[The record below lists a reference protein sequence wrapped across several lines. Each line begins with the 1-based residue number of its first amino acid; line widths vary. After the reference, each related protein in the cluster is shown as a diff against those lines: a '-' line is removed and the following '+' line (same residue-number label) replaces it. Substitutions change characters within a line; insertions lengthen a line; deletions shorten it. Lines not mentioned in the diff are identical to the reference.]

1 MKSLKKNYIYNV
13 LYQMLIMLLPFV
25 TAPYVSRVFGAN
37 GVGVFSYKYSIANYF
52 LLFGMLGISNYG
64 NRGVAGKR
72 DNASEL
78 NSFFSEVYSL
88 QFLTMS
94 AAIIVYTVYLIVSRA
109 EYMQVSLCMYIYL
122 LSGLLDISWLFFGLE
137 EFKITVM
144 RNALIKI
151 ATVLLIFILVKE
163 STDIVIY
170 SIIMCSGVFVSQL
183 YLWFY
188 VFSRVHYSLPS
199 IKSIFKHLKSIAIL
213 FIPVLSYSVYK
224 IMDKIMLGSMTD
236 YYQSGIYANAEKA
249 VNIPIG
255 VITAFGTVMLPRMT
269 NLIANKK
276 MDESRR
282 YISISFN
289 VITMISSA
297 IAFGLIGVSD
307 IFSPVFFGQGYDGCE
322 TVIKILSIS
331 VMFSSWG
338 SIVRSQYLVPNHKD
352 NPYVISTII
361 GAIVNLVTNIILI
374 PRLGAVGAA
383 IGTMVAE
390 LSLMA
395 SQIIFVRKEENFAI
409 YIFKNIQYALFGIIM
424 CMIVNGYGSYHSPSV
439 LTLFVQVVIGG
450 VVFCLLS
457 FGYIYY
463 KKDYIYIMIVSM
475 LGRFRK
481 KSIVK
486 MDK

>member
-72 DNASEL
+72 DNTSEL
-78 NSFFSEVYSL
+78 NIFFSEVYSL

-94 AAIIVYTVYLIVSRA
+94 AAIIVYTIYLIVSHA
-109 EYMQVSLCMYIYL
+109 EYMQVSICMYIYL
-122 LSGLLDISWLFFGLE
+122 ISGLLDISWLFFGLE
-137 EFKITVM
+137 EFKITVI
-144 RNALIKI
+144 RNAIIKI
-151 ATVLLIFILVKE
+151 ATVLLIFLFVKE

-170 SIIMCSGVFVSQL
+170 SIIMCSGVLVSQL
-183 YLWFY
+183 YLWLY
-188 VFSRVHYSLPS
+188 VFSKVHYSFPS
-199 IKSIFKHLKSIAIL
+199 IKNVFKHLKSIVIL
-213 FIPVLSYSVYK
+213 FIPVLSYSIYK
-224 IMDKIMLGSMTD
+224 IMDKVMLGSMTD

-249 VNIPIG
+249 VSIPIG

-331 VMFSSWG
+331 VLFSSWG
-338 SIVRSQYLVPNHKD
+338 SIVRNQYLVPNHKD
-352 NPYVISTII
+352 KPYVISTII
-361 GAIVNLVTNIILI
+361 GAVVNLVTNIILI
-374 PRLGAVGAA
+374 PRLGAAGAA
-383 IGTMVAE
+383 IGTLVAE
-390 LSLMA
+390 LLLMS
-395 SQIIFVRKEENFAI
+395 SQMFFVRNEENFI
-409 YIFKNIQYALFGIIM
+409 KNIYKNIAYVIFGIVM
-424 CMIVNGYGSYHSPSV
+424 SMVVNSYGSYHSHSV
-439 LTLFVQVVIGG
+439 LTLALQVLFGG
-450 VVFCLLS
+450 TIFLLLS
-457 FGYIYY
+457 FGYIFY
-463 KKDYIYIMIVSM
+463 KKDYVYEMLSSM
-475 LGRFRK
+475 LKRFYK
-481 KSIVK
+481 TKV
-486 MDK
+486 